1 MIQRALPRQL
11 PMDLPL
17 LVDLAAVEPVEMA
30 VAA

>member
-1 MIQRALPRQL
+1 MPVAI

-17 LVDLAAVEPVEMA
+17 LVDLAISEPVEMA